1 LKRLPAPQNGNGAS
15 DFEALSSA
23 MRRQPYSIILYAFD
37 LLDGKY
43 LHQQTLTE
51 RRDSLK
57 LQPRVGVT

>member
-1 LKRLPAPQNGNGAS
+1 
-15 DFEALSSA
+15 